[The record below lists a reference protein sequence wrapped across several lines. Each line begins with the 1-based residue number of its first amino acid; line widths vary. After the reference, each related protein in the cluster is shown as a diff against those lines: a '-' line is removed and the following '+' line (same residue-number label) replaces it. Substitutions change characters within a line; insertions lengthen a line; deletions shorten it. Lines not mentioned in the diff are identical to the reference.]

1 MHTAYILAAILAF
14 ICGVKL
20 FIILCEN
27 EIIEDDKKSF
37 YDPKDHDN
45 FLF

>member
-1 MHTAYILAAILAF
+1 MHTAYILAAIAAF
-14 ICGVKL
+14 ICGVKV

-27 EIIEDDKKSF
+27 EIVEDDKKNF

>member
-14 ICGVKL
+14 ICGVKV

-37 YDPKDHDN
+37 YDPKDQDN

>member
-1 MHTAYILAAILAF
+1 MHIAYIVAAIVAF
-14 ICGVKL
+14 ICAVKI

-27 EIIEDDKKSF
+27 EIEEENF

-45 FLF
+45 FIF